1 MRLIVPFSFYASLY
15 ALWAKVP
22 AIQYALSPVAPTRYV
37 DEAVDGIPI
46 PALES
51 LKAMGPEQDAASIER
66 WIRKLNKGEP
76 VDGALADRVDTL
88 EERYRKM
95 HERLGEIEGGA

>member
-1 MRLIVPFSFYASLY
+1 
-15 ALWAKVP
+15 
-22 AIQYALSPVAPTRYV
+22 
-37 DEAVDGIPI
+37 
-46 PALES
+46 
-51 LKAMGPEQDAASIER
+51 MGPEQDAASIES

>member
-37 DEAVDGIPI
+37 EAVDGIPI

-76 VDGALADRVDTL
+76 VGGALVDGVDKL
-88 EERYRKM
+88 EERCRKM
-95 HERLGEIEGGA
+95 